1 MPVFCRVRFID
12 AQGVSQ
18 GEQASPLP
26 EGDVLH
32 LLLSANRYYVSSGM
46 FRRSLLPKMG
56 LPHES
61 VALGDWYLWI
71 SVARHAQV
79 VAMNDILADYRLH
92 PEGFQVAQ
100 RSSNVF
106 RFWHDHWRFAQA
118 ITPRAR
124 PECLRCQQALA
135 ELRSLISKNQF
146 AAAPRRPEAG
156 GMLAE
161 VADALRCS
169 WQAEPR
175 RFDPTNTI
183 RRLAQLTRAAAAGGW
198 ARMVSKP

>member
-1 MPVFCRVRFID
+1 MGAVFCRVRFID

-146 AAAPRRPEAG
+146 AAARA
-156 GMLAE
+156 
-161 VADALRCS
+161 ALRRGEFSPKSPMPCDAPGRPS
-169 WQAEPR
+169 RAGS
-175 RFDPTNTI
+175 I
-183 RRLAQLTRAAAAGGW
+183 RQTPSGGW
-198 ARMVSKP
+198 LN